1 MTATPNLALTL
12 LAAEQAQKHVTM
24 NEALTQVD
32 AVVQLAVLSAVVT
45 APPGTPTEGD
55 RYIVPAGATGAW
67 VGMTNLIASFSGGG
81 WVFYV
86 PKAGW
91 RAWNIATAALWAY
104 SGSAWAALS
113 SGGGG
118 VSDGDKGDVVVS
130 AGGTVWS
137 LDYTAVNAVIAP
149 VFANVTAKP
158 TTLAGYGIADGQ
170 PLDADLM
177 TIAGLTATTD
187 NFLQAKAGA
196 WASRTVAQVKTDLG
210 LTGTN
215 SGDQTITLTGAVTG
229 TGTGSFATTLAAG
242 VVALSNM
249 ANMATGSLMYR
260 KTAGSGAPEVQTL
273 ATLKADLGLTGTN
286 NGDQT
291 ITLTGAVTGSGT
303 GSFVTTLSA
312 GVVALSNM
320 ANLAA
325 NSILGNNTGAAATP
339 AALSSAQVKTLLAI
353 TNADVSG
360 LGALALL
367 SSVGTTEVTNGAIN
381 TVKLAA
387 NAATNPKMAQMPALT
402 LKANITGALA
412 DPADVSLPLALGA
425 LHGYTEVVTAAGTT
439 VLTNASTSFQTFTGT
454 TTQIVQ
460 LPTATAAQP
469 GFFFIIANRSTGA
482 LTLNANSGA
491 NAGTIQANEVWMVT
505 CNTTSG
511 AGVGAWQYVVLYAP
525 GGTGSP
531 GGSTTQ
537 MQYNLAGAFAG
548 ASDILV
554 EDGQLRL
561 PTASGTTAPAAGGAK
576 LIGRTG
582 AGRTIPAFLSQDGV
596 VRDIQSG
603 LGRSHP
609 LVWSAQANSVNLSA
623 LGGVVPTA
631 VGTATAA
638 AIATTNRFTFQAK
651 VEYLVTVAAT
661 TAIAGFRGINPIVSA
676 GGPSA
681 GLGGFDFIG
690 VWGPATGVATT
701 TNRAFFGLANVTSA
715 PTDVEPST
723 AVNCIAMG
731 WDAADANVQIMSN
744 DNTGT
749 CTKVNLG
756 ASFPVPATDRTAL
769 YQLEIHAIPG
779 TTQNVSW
786 RVTDLVSG
794 AAASGTITAAADLP
808 STTTLLCPRGWMS
821 VGGTSSVIGLGLV
834 GIALDPLN

>member
-215 SGDQTITLTGAVTG
+215 S
-229 TGTGSFATTLAAG
+229 
-242 VVALSNM
+242 
-249 ANMATGSLMYR
+249 
-260 KTAGSGAPEVQTL
+260 
-273 ATLKADLGLTGTN
+273 
-286 NGDQT
+286 GDQT